1 MLVKAAAEKAAAE
14 KAAAEK
20 AAAEKAAAEK
30 AAAEKAAAE
39 KAAAEK
45 AACSRDTDP
54 SEKFLKYGIAGFI
67 LLILLVIG
75 ASFINTSRFYIKPA
89 DGALEIWQGKF
100 APKGARLLISLP
112 GTLYTDPIQDVYAKD
127 DVFPLIF
134 EYYIEKA
141 DTLLDVPGLPD
152 FEGVRTYL
160 NQALNYAV
168 TDELAEA
175 AKTRL
180 DTLDLM
186 VLLYKADVAASK
198 DTVESLET
206 TLDYLKQAAG
216 FEMDALQK
224 ERIAQKT
231 AAAAARLSA
240 LKAQAAAAAEKTAE
254 KTEAAE

>member
-1 MLVKAAAEKAAAE
+1 
-14 KAAAEK
+14 
-20 AAAEKAAAEK
+20 
-30 AAAEKAAAE
+30 
-39 KAAAEK
+39 
-45 AACSRDTDP
+45 
-54 SEKFLKYGIAGFI
+54 
-67 LLILLVIG
+67 
-75 ASFINTSRFYIKPA
+75 
-89 DGALEIWQGKF
+89 
-100 APKGARLLISLP
+100 
-112 GTLYTDPIQDVYAKD
+112 
-127 DVFPLIF
+127 
-134 EYYIEKA
+134 
-141 DTLLDVPGLPD
+141 LPD

-175 AKTRL
+175 AKNRL

-206 TLDYLKQAAG
+206 ALDYLKQSTR

-231 AAAAARLSA
+231 AEAVEKLSA
-240 LKAQAAAAAEKTAE
+240 LKAQATRAAEKAAE